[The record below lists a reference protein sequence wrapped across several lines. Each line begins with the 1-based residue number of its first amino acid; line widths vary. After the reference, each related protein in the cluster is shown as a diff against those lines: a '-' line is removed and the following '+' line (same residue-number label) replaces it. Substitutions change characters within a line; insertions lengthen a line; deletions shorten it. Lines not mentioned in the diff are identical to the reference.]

1 MVPAFFLL
9 LSFFSSI
16 VDSLRSSRFSY
27 GSHVITLYIAL
38 ITVASFNHCFRVVF
52 IGFRLD
58 DGMAGE
64 YRSLKTNI
72 GLEKA
77 VTLKQLK
84 DATRNFGH
92 ENEIGRG
99 GFGTVYKAEL
109 EGRTVAVKRLS
120 SHSEER
126 INSKLRLQLDW
137 KAIAR
142 CKICL
147 GIARGLQYLH
157 KHRLQ
162 TIHRDIK
169 AANILLDGKL
179 EAKISDFGLASLY
192 TEDNQFEF
200 IKVEVSQGYIAPEN
214 VRGIVTFKTD
224 VYSFGLVLHE
234 TVSGKTN
241 AGTKRD
247 SLESGFS
254 YTVKEKEARSA
265 LLCFL
270 PSFVLLLYESLSF
283 TWKRRLLDLVDRNL
297 SGSYDAKEAVII
309 LNLAVKCT
317 SIAPAVRP
325 TMSDVVSVLVGDKRI
340 DQI

>member
-126 INSKLRLQLDW
+126 ISEWKNEFYTLKLMDHQNIVQLMAVYNR
-137 KAIAR
+137 K
-142 CKICL
+142 
-147 GIARGLQYLH
+147 GLQMIIY
-157 KHRLQ
+157 
-162 TIHRDIK
+162 
-169 AANILLDGKL
+169 
-179 EAKISDFGLASLY
+179 AK
-192 TEDNQFEF
+192 
-200 IKVEVSQGYIAPEN
+200 
-214 VRGIVTFKTD
+214 
-224 VYSFGLVLHE
+224 
-234 TVSGKTN
+234 
-241 AGTKRD
+241 
-247 SLESGFS
+247 
-254 YTVKEKEARSA
+254 
-265 LLCFL
+265 
-270 PSFVLLLYESLSF
+270 
-283 TWKRRLLDLVDRNL
+283 
-297 SGSYDAKEAVII
+297 
-309 LNLAVKCT
+309 
-317 SIAPAVRP
+317 
-325 TMSDVVSVLVGDKRI
+325 
-340 DQI
+340 